1 MVGAGFLMI
10 GLALYALFMVM
21 GKTLENR
28 GLSLKIYLWAMAL
41 PFIANSFGWILA
53 EIGRMPWIVYSLMT
67 VDEGLSFTVPPAQML
82 ITLLGFT
89 LVYAAL
95 IVATIYLM
103 AKYAKIVPAEQEDRI
118 SDSDDDA
125 PALVPASD

>member
-1 MVGAGFLMI
+1 MI

-21 GKTLENR
+21 GETLENR
-28 GLSLKIYLWAMAL
+28 SLSLKIYLWAMAL

-103 AKYAKIVPAEQEDRI
+103 AKYAKIVPPEQESGI

-125 PALVPASD
+125 PVLVPASD